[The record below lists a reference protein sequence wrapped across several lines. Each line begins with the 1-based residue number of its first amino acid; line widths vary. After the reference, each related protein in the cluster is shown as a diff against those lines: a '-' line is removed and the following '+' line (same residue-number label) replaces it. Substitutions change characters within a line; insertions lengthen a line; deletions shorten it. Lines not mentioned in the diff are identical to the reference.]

1 MKEIFL
7 KIQQQLTSAVTY
19 LKYIDK
25 DWGQLSYEPSP
36 VKYPAALIDVDSV
49 DYTQLAKGWQKAVA
63 NIIITVADV
72 NLVRSSAM
80 APNKNDSYATLQLIE
95 DIHQALQLFGDTTF
109 QPLERIKLRKV
120 FSDKGVEIYT
130 MIYRTAFVVKKKE
143 TGATAVT
150 VSPRVTSE

>member
-7 KIQQQLTSAVTY
+7 KIQEQLTSVPG

-25 DWGQLSYEPSP
+25 DWGQLSYEPLP

-49 DYTQLAKGWQKAVA
+49 DYTQLAKGWQKATA
-63 NIIITVADV
+63 NILITVVNV

-80 APNKNDSYATLQLIE
+80 APNKNDSYATLELIE
-95 DIHQALQLFGDTTF
+95 DIHQALQLFGGTTF

-120 FSDKGVEIYT
+120 FSDKGAEIYT
-130 MIYRTAFVVKKKE
+130 MVYRTAFVVKKE
-143 TGATAVT
+143 VTGVTAVT
-150 VSPRVTSE
+150 VTPRVTSE